1 MRILV
6 PSAGRKERGFAL
18 LFVLFLVALLII
30 GGSVALM
37 NRLTEGRR
45 EKEAETIWRGEQYK
59 RAIGLYYRKFGR
71 FPTSV
76 DDLVKAQNGIRFLRE
91 PYKNL
96 MNTEDGSWRF
106 IYVTPTGQLI
116 GSVRY
121 TSLQQMAFL
130 DKQRQMG
137 ITTGTNMGGVPGS
150 ESSGIADDLN
160 AQSAATSLSQP
171 GAASGAAVP
180 PGNLPVP
187 PGSSNQTQ
195 NAPMPNAPLGTP
207 AAPSGQQPPQS
218 FFSQGLQAQTGANSG
233 MSVSESGDSSGP
245 VIGGF
250 IIGVAGKSD
259 KPSIKVY
266 KGGVTYKQ
274 WEFVFNPLE
283 QIQTIGTT
291 LTGPAPTGTQPP
303 GTIAPFA
310 MPQPPPMPQPP
321 QIPQQQ

>member
-137 ITTGTNMGGVPGS
+137 ITTGTNTGVPRG
-150 ESSGIADDLN
+150 EPSGIADDLN
-160 AQSAATSLSQP
+160 AQSAATSLSQSA
-171 GAASGAAVP
+171 AASGAAVP
-180 PGNLPVP
+180 PG
-187 PGSSNQTQ
+187 SSNPTQ
-195 NAPMPNAPLGTP
+195 NAPPGT
-207 AAPSGQQPPQS
+207 AAPSGQQPAQS

-233 MSVSESGDSSGP
+233 MNVSESGDSSGP

-274 WEFVFNPLE
+274 WEFIFNPLE

>member
-1 MRILV
+1 MRV
-6 PSAGRKERGFAL
+6 QATTARNERGFAL

-137 ITTGTNMGGVPGS
+137 ITTGTNIGAPGGEPGS
-150 ESSGIADDLN
+150 GADDLN
-160 AQSAATSLSQP
+160 AQPPATSSSQS
-171 GAASGAAVP
+171 GASSGAAVP
-180 PGNLPVP
+180 AGNLPVP

-195 NAPMPNAPLGTP
+195 NAPIPNAPPGTP
-207 AAPSGQQPPQS
+207 AAPSGQQPAAQS
-218 FFSQGLQAQTGANSG
+218 FFSQGLQPQTAANSG
-233 MSVSESGDSSGP
+233 INISESGDSSGP

-266 KGGVTYKQ
+266 QGGVTYKQ
-274 WEFVFNPLE
+274 WEFIFNPLE

-303 GTIAPFA
+303 GTTAPFA
-310 MPQPPPMPQPP
+310 MPQPPPIPP
-321 QIPQQQ
+321 PVPQQQ